1 MYLSNVNIFR
11 KLLSKFKESISQ
23 KYRREVLSNLIS
35 SEISKLEKI
44 DKKKTIKLLDYGSGY
59 RPILIKKITNGF
71 GFI

>member
-11 KLLSKFKESISQ
+11 KLLSRFKEGISQ

-35 SEISKLEKI
+35 TEISKLEKI
-44 DKKKTIKLLDYGSGY
+44 DEKKTIKLLDYGSGY